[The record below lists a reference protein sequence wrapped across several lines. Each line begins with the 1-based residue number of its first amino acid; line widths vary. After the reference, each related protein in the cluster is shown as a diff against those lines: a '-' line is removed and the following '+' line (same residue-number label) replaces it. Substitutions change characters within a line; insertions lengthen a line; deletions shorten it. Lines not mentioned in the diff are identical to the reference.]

1 MISQCISSRRRSKAA
16 EVFVT
21 SGTTS
26 IPFLYPGCTAEINMR
41 KRDTNSTSYFTK
53 LMVTQVTHKVDGR
66 GHYEGTFEAIA
77 ADSGFL
83 PRPEFTL
90 PMAEAQTATVI
101 SNSDPTNQGRV

>member
-1 MISQCISSRRRSKAA
+1 
-16 EVFVT
+16 
-21 SGTTS
+21 
-26 IPFLYPGCTAEINMR
+26 MR

-101 SNSDPTNQGRV
+101 SNSDPTSQGRVQVRFDWQMHDVTDFIRVMTPDGGGQ